1 MKTAKKGCTTTTLPT
16 NRWGSSTRLKKS
28 IWNRDIMK
36 KKYAVEKISYF
47 VVYATIIFA
56 TVFVTEA
63 VHGAELVEAEVVSSE
78 PVYYEVVNKRPQ
90 RICRDVLVPIERHRS
105 GGGSIGRS
113 VERKF
118 GSTGGLIGAILGGG
132 LGSRVGEGKGKTL
145 ATITGVVI
153 GARVGDRIEQN
164 RRERNAE
171 YKTVNHCET
180 VFTEE
185 TFQKVDYYRVTVEV
199 DGIYTTT
206 NAKRQPAVGSNIKVL
221 MK

>member
-1 MKTAKKGCTTTTLPT
+1 
-16 NRWGSSTRLKKS
+16 
-28 IWNRDIMK
+28 MK
-36 KKYAVEKISYF
+36 KKYLLEKVSYF
-47 VVYATIIFA
+47 VVYASIIFA
-56 TVFVTEA
+56 TVFITRA
-63 VHGAELVEAEVVSSE
+63 VHGAELVEAEVISSE

-105 GGGSIGRS
+105 GGGRIGQS
-113 VERKF
+113 VDRKF
-118 GSTGGLIGAILGGG
+118 GSTGGLIGAVLGGG

-153 GARVGDRIEQN
+153 GARVGDRIEQS

-206 NAKRQPAVGSNIKVL
+206 NAKRQPGVGSKIKVL

>member
-1 MKTAKKGCTTTTLPT
+1 M
-16 NRWGSSTRLKKS
+16 
-28 IWNRDIMK
+28 
-36 KKYAVEKISYF
+36 
-47 VVYATIIFA
+47 
-56 TVFVTEA
+56 
-63 VHGAELVEAEVVSSE
+63 
-78 PVYYEVVNKRPQ
+78 
-90 RICRDVLVPIERHRS
+90 
-105 GGGSIGRS
+105 
-113 VERKF
+113 
-118 GSTGGLIGAILGGG
+118 
-132 LGSRVGEGKGKTL
+132 GSRVGEGKGKTL

-153 GARVGDRIEQN
+153 GARVGDRVEQS

-206 NAKRQPAVGSNIKVL
+206 NARRQPGVGSKIKVL

>member
-1 MKTAKKGCTTTTLPT
+1 M
-16 NRWGSSTRLKKS
+16 RLKKS
-28 IWNRDIMK
+28 IWKGDIMK
-36 KKYAVEKISYF
+36 KKYLLEKVSYF
-47 VVYATIIFA
+47 VVYASIIFA
-56 TVFVTEA
+56 TVFITRA

-90 RICRDVLVPIERHRS
+90 RICRDVLVPIERRRS
-105 GGGSIGRS
+105 GGGRIGQS

-118 GSTGGLIGAILGGG
+118 GSTGGLIGAVLGGG

-145 ATITGVVI
+145 VTITGVVV
-153 GARVGDRIEQN
+153 GARIGDRVEQS

-171 YKTVNHCET
+171 YKTVNQCET

-206 NAKRQPAVGSNIKVL
+206 NARRQPGVGSKIKVL